1 MDPIQFSLSVA
12 ITNGLVTVFNKVFP
26 EFRKFGPIV
35 ALQVG
40 IISYL
45 SLAGFTFP
53 NAMYGIVSALTAIG
67 AFSGTRSVA
76 KGVVEMAN

>member
-1 MDPIQFSLSVA
+1 MDPISFSLSVA
-12 ITNGLVTVFNKVFP
+12 ITNSLVAVFNKVFP

-76 KGVVEMAN
+76 KGVVEIAS